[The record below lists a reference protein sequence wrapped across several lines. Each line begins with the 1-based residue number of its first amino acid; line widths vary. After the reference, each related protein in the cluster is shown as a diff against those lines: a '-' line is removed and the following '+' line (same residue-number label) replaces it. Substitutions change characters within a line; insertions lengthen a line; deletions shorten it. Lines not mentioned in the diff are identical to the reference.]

1 MSKLTGN
8 SSTGSVKRLLYTNT
22 VTLAVMLCVLSVGP
36 YVTIK
41 LSVVASVKVVL
52 EVLCCYLLVANLVLT
67 VSLRDVDLPP
77 HRSQRT
83 TSTKV
88 KYAK

>member
-36 YVTIK
+36 YVTINPF
-41 LSVVASVKVVL
+41 V
-52 EVLCCYLLVANLVLT
+52 T
-67 VSLRDVDLPP
+67 
-77 HRSQRT
+77 
-83 TSTKV
+83 
-88 KYAK
+88 